1 MERAWI
7 RGCKGIRKL
16 DEQGNMVKSLR
27 GAKEQRKFQRERGNT
42 DDDKFKLANMAAKT
56 VVHIFIGLQA
66 VRFF

>member
-1 MERAWI
+1 
-7 RGCKGIRKL
+7 
-16 DEQGNMVKSLR
+16 MVKSLR